1 MKDLYIEFFK
11 KLGVAVAIFA
21 GVFVALT
28 IGERCLG
35 LTLMTWS
42 SPAFVVGFVA
52 SVIGVAYVLTI
63 SNPKNYLGFYGGIV
77 MAALLAV
84 QFWLNKQFDLVV
96 LYVGVF
102 IPFLIRSIVVWKKSR
117 PIPDPSLKGQGD
129 TELQP
134 SWLSKKALF
143 VTLAIACAIIACDY
157 ALCTRV
163 IYKDMWTDQILIKLL
178 SAGLICSSTLANYWL
193 IYKKTDA
200 WIWWVIYAIVGIVFY
215 AVLPMPNIFLIVLNV
230 VFLIVNGSALIAW
243 IKITP
248 RHV

>member
-1 MKDLYIEFFK
+1 MKELYTEFGK
-11 KLGVAVAIFA
+11 KLGIAAAIFA

-28 IGERCLG
+28 MGEQWLG

-42 SPAFVVGFVA
+42 SPAFVVGFAA

-63 SNPKNYLGFYGGIV
+63 TNPKNYLGFYGGII
-77 MAALLAV
+77 MSALLAI

-96 LYVGVF
+96 LYVAVF
-102 IPFLIRSIVVWKKSR
+102 IPFLVRSIITWKY
-117 PIPDPSLKGQGD
+117 GD
-129 TELQP
+129 KKNGNLQP
-134 SWLSKKALF
+134 AWLSKKALSI
-143 VTLAIACAIIACDY
+143 TLLIACAIIACDY
-157 ALCTRV
+157 ALGTRV
-163 IYKDMWTDQILIKLL
+163 IYKDMWNENVLIKLL

-215 AVLPMPNIFLIVLNV
+215 AILPVPNIFLIVLNI